1 MDPRLDYEQRYAAQ
15 QPPQP
20 PQYPYRPFP
29 TQGPAY
35 GPGPPSPLPPPP
47 YARIF
52 SPMGSPVGTP
62 VSSPMAYPRTT
73 APTPQSKSVNKN
85 VLFPQGSK
93 VPTGYG
99 TKRPEVHQET
109 YKDVN
114 CCRQNCCCCIP
125 RSRRGKKGCAAI
137 VVLLLVGLGLV
148 GFFFFPRI
156 PDIKF
161 ENLALANLPA
171 NELMQFKLP
180 DATDNTFSASLML
193 TMTISLKSDN
203 YYAIYLKQLDVTA
216 FVDTSS
222 PTSSVKPARQP
233 IGKGTRNNVR
243 FPSRSTTEFSL
254 NFTLTYTS
262 PTGIAGI
269 IADPAFNQLLASCNI
284 ENFINSPAG
293 KPVKIDY
300 TAAVSVV
307 PLSTFNL
314 RPKLEGSFDFACPFS
329 GPLLER
335 IQAVLAGVKSG
346 QVALGDLTKALLA
359 ALQDQPLGA
368 LTGKSSG
375 GKKQP

>member
-1 MDPRLDYEQRYAAQ
+1 MDPRWDYEQRYAQQ
-15 QPPQP
+15 QPPP
-20 PQYPYRPFP
+20 PSPQYPYRPFP
-29 TQGPAY
+29 PPQGPAY
-35 GPGPPSPLPPPP
+35 GPGPPSPSLPPPP

-52 SPMGSPVGTP
+52 SPMGSPMGTP
-62 VSSPMAYPRTT
+62 MPVAYPRTK
-73 APTPQSKSVNKN
+73 APTPVEKN

-93 VPTGYG
+93 VPTAYG
-99 TKRPEVHQET
+99 IKRGEMQQET

-137 VVLLLVGLGLV
+137 VVLLLVGLGLL
-148 GFFFFPRI
+148 GYFFFPRI

-161 ENLALANLPA
+161 ENLALANLPP

-180 DATDNTFSASLML
+180 DATNSTFSASLML
-193 TMTISLKSDN
+193 TMTISLKSEN

-216 FVDTSS
+216 FVDTSL
-222 PTSSVKPARQP
+222 PTSSVKPTRQP
-233 IGKGTRNNVR
+233 IGKGTRTNVR
-243 FPSRSTTEFSL
+243 FPSRSTTQFTL

-284 ENFINSPAG
+284 ENFTNSPAG

-314 RPKLEGSFDFACPFS
+314 RPKLEGSFDFGCPFS

-346 QVALGDLTKALLA
+346 QVPIGDLTKALLT

-368 LTGKSSG
+368 LAGQALG
-375 GKKQP
+375 RKKQS